1 MPEEMRVEAMEL
13 CVTACE
19 KYATNNEVLAT
30 SQNGCGGLGLRVQ
43 GRVESHPD
51 ILLLSFCTEQG

>member
-19 KYATNNEVLAT
+19 KYATNNEVVAKSRSGRPAVPT
-30 SQNGCGGLGLRVQ
+30 AWGICGIGAGAVGQSGAR
-43 GRVESHPD
+43 P
-51 ILLLSFCTEQG
+51 